1 MKANST
7 KFSSQTRMINTQR
20 IEYERKCNNNFEG
33 PSLDK
38 KKRDKLTIFPLFS
51 TNQLLFMFGFFFLFS
66 LSLSSNYSFHFSSGH
81 G

>member
-38 KKRDKLTIFPLFS
+38 KKEINNFPFVLSQSTVVYVDFLFLFFS
-51 TNQLLFMFGFFFLFS
+51 LFPCLLPALFFL
-66 LSLSSNYSFHFSSGH
+66 
-81 G
+81 